1 MNTPNPYAPPRA
13 AVSDVADPNAGA
25 AMADRGTRLIAAILD
40 GIIFTAMVY
49 IPLLIGGALTGAFSA
64 AAQSAAS
71 GGRPNIAGIYFGVGG
86 LCALIGLV
94 IWAWITIIY
103 VSRNGQTIGKK
114 MLSIKVTRKDGSK
127 ASLGR
132 IFWLR
137 NFVNALLGIIPLYS
151 LVDILLIFGEPRQC
165 IHDKLADTIVVKA

>member
-13 AVSDVADPNAGA
+13 AVSDVADPNVGA

-64 AAQSAAS
+64 AAS
-71 GGRPNIAGIYFGVGG
+71 GGRPNIAGIYLGVGG
-86 LCALIGLV
+86 LCALVGLV
-94 IWAWITIIY
+94 VWAWITITY

-114 MLSIKVTRKDGSK
+114 MLSIKVTRTDGSK

-151 LVDILLIFGEPRQC
+151 LVDCLLIFGEGRQC